1 MRSLATGSD
10 GLATVSDEDL
20 LSIAIPR
27 LSPAMRLKV
36 AEKME
41 PLFCGESRFEKSVI
55 ALTRNNKAH
64 AEIPPRKSH
73 CSVV

>member
-20 LSIAIPR
+20 LSVVIPR
-27 LSPAMRLKV
+27 LSSAMRLKV
-36 AEKME
+36 VEKMK
-41 PLFCGESRFEKSVI
+41 PLFSGESRFEKSVM
-55 ALTRNNKAH
+55 ALTLNNKAY